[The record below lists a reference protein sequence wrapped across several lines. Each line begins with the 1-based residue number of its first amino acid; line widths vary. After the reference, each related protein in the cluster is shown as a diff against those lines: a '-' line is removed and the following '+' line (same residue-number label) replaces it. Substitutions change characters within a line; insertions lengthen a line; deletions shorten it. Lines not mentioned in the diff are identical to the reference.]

1 MKSTASS
8 HDSQAE
14 RATNEIQ
21 DIETN
26 LGHVRPRYGS
36 GPRNETWVAIGL
48 AFALCLSAGC
58 GRKPDAGG
66 KTADGRAPIT
76 VWAHHGKP
84 EEWKTVQD
92 QVKRFNESQ
101 TNVSARLV
109 EIAEANYDTQVQ
121 SAAASGQLPD
131 VLEFDGPLLANY
143 VWKGYLKPL
152 EGLSAEVQSDLL
164 PSIVQQGTYGGKFY
178 AVGTFDS
185 GLGLFAN
192 RRLLEQ
198 VNARVPTN
206 AASAWTTD
214 EFNSLLARL
223 AEQEKRSGGDSQV
236 LDLKRDYRG
245 EWWTYGFYAS
255 LVSAGADLIDRTKY
269 QSADGVL
276 NSSKAVEALAHVR
289 QWFKAGYVD
298 PNTDGRAFVDGRA
311 AISWVGHWEYPRYR
325 QAFGEQLVLLPLPNF
340 GQGSRTGM
348 GSWAWGVTRECRNP
362 EAALRFIEFLLRP
375 EEIEAI
381 VAANGAVPARRS
393 VIERS
398 ELYRAGGPLHLYAEQ
413 LNQSAVARPVTP
425 AYPVITSAFQE
436 VMAKVIEGGDVK
448 SALDGAVKTID
459 QDIRDNDGYATK

>member
-1 MKSTASS
+1 MKHSVETSS
-8 HDSQAE
+8 AHLNHAHKFW
-14 RATNEIQ
+14 
-21 DIETN
+21 
-26 LGHVRPRYGS
+26 LVLLM
-36 GPRNETWVAIGL
+36 GL
-48 AFALCLSAGC
+48 LLLLTTCC
-58 GRKPDAGG
+58 NRRPDADAN
-66 KTADGRAPIT
+66 TAADHATIT
-76 VWAHHGKP
+76 IWAHHGKP
-84 EEWKTVQD
+84 EEWKTIQS
-92 QVKRFNESQ
+92 QVERFNASQ
-101 TNVSARLV
+101 TNVTAKLV

-121 SAAASGQLPD
+121 SAAASKQLPD

-143 VWKGYLKPL
+143 AWKGYLQPL
-152 EGLSAEVQSDLL
+152 EGLAAGVRSDLL
-164 PSIVQQGTYGGKFY
+164 PSLVQQGTYGGKFY

-198 VNARVPTN
+198 VNARIPTN
-206 AASAWTTD
+206 VASAWTID
-214 EFNSLLARL
+214 EFNELLAKL
-223 AEQEKRSGGDSQV
+223 SAQKKQSGGDSQV

-255 LVSAGADLIDRTKY
+255 LVSAGADLIERTKY

-276 NSSKAVEALAHVR
+276 NSPKAVAALSNVR
-289 QWFKAGYVD
+289 QWFKVGYVD
-298 PNTDGRAFVDGRA
+298 PNPDGRAFVDGRA

-325 QAFGEQLVLLPLPNF
+325 QALGDQLILLPLPNF

-348 GSWAWGVTRECRNP
+348 GSWAWGVTRECRHP
-362 EAALRFIEFLLRP
+362 EAALSFLEFLLRP

-381 VAANGAVPARRS
+381 VAANGAVPARHS

-398 ELYRAGGPLHLYAEQ
+398 ELYRVGGPLHLFAEQ
-413 LNQSAVARPVTP
+413 LNQTAVPRPVTP

-459 QDIRDNDGYATK
+459 QDIRDNDGYATR

>member
-1 MKSTASS
+1 MILGLLLLFTTCCNKRTE
-8 HDSQAE
+8 HDGNA
-14 RATNEIQ
+14 AK
-21 DIETN
+21 
-26 LGHVRPRYGS
+26 
-36 GPRNETWVAIGL
+36 
-48 AFALCLSAGC
+48 
-58 GRKPDAGG
+58 GRV
-66 KTADGRAPIT
+66 TIT

-84 EEWKTVQD
+84 EEWKTIQS
-92 QVKRFNESQ
+92 QVERFNASQ
-101 TNVSARLV
+101 TNVAAKLV

-121 SAAASGQLPD
+121 SAAASRQLPD
-131 VLEFDGPLLANY
+131 VLEFDGPMLANY
-143 VWKGYLKPL
+143 AWKGYLKPL
-152 EGLSAEVQSDLL
+152 EGLPAEIQSDLL

-198 VNARVPTN
+198 VSARIPTN
-206 AASAWTTD
+206 VASAWTID
-214 EFNSLLARL
+214 EFNQLLARL
-223 AEQEKRSGGDSQV
+223 VEQEKRSGGDGQV

-269 QSADGVL
+269 QSAAGVL
-276 NSSKAVEALAHVR
+276 NSSQAVEALSNLR

-298 PNTDGRAFVDGRA
+298 PNTDGRAFVDGRTA
-311 AISWVGHWEYPRYR
+311 VSWVGHWEYPRYR
-325 QAFGEQLVLLPLPNF
+325 QALSEQLVLLPPPNF

-362 EAALRFIEFLLRP
+362 EAALRFIEFLMRP

-398 ELYRAGGPLHLYAEQ
+398 ELYRAVGPLHLYAEQ
-413 LNQSAVARPVTP
+413 LSQSAVPRPVTP

-448 SALDGAVKTID
+448 NALDGAAKTID
-459 QDIRDNDGYATK
+459 QDISDNGGYAIK